1 MTQEAAMNR
10 KTISARRVAW
20 GIWGLTLAVLAVWP
34 FLGGAAGRLR
44 EELIFYSVVPVA
56 VISYATVGALIT
68 SRHPENRIGLILAG
82 VALAFAIALTAGD
95 YATLAVRR
103 PDSLPFAPWVAWLG
117 RVTFALWLAP
127 LPLLFLLYPN
137 GRLGSRRWRPV
148 LWVLLAALGVNL
160 SLYALTPGSLVTGF
174 AEIGGAIPN
183 PLGLPITWKAAIENA
198 TELAGLVALVCAG
211 LAILSLVL
219 RFRRSSGM
227 ERQQIRWLGYVGA
240 VLVAVPLLVLL
251 IALVR
256 SLIGVNVVVENDPVG
271 VAAWISFFAVLL
283 FGVPAACAI
292 AILRYRLYQL
302 DVVVKRTVVFAVLVV
317 LLTAVGALAGVL
329 LGSGIV
335 PSISDN
341 PPMLLLTGIGYGL
354 LAIPLY
360 RLAKRIADRIV
371 FGGRSTPYEV
381 LSDFSERVG
390 GTYSSVDVLPRM
402 AQLLGEATRAKTA
415 RVWLRV
421 RGELHASA
429 TWPAMSNTRPALQ
442 IRGDQ
447 LPTIE
452 AETAFEVRDRGE
464 LLGALS
470 VELTPNDPMDPSK
483 EQLAADLAR
492 QAGLVLRNVRLLE
505 ELRESRRR
513 IVATQDERAKKL
525 ERDIHDGA
533 QQQLVALAIKQRLAA
548 SLVGKDEEQLRSL
561 LQTLQSETTQALE
574 DLRDLAHGI
583 YPPLLADKGLGAA
596 LESQARK
603 SSIQVH
609 VEADGGGRFSP
620 EVEAAVYFCCLEA
633 LQNVVKYAAASQ
645 VAVRL
650 TEKDGTLTFEVS
662 DDGRGFDPN
671 AAQRGSGLQGMA
683 DRIEAV
689 GGMLVVESGAGAGT
703 TVRGRIPPR
712 AMGSTG

>member
-1 MTQEAAMNR
+1 MN
-10 KTISARRVAW
+10 ARRVAW
-20 GIWGLTLAVLAVWP
+20 GIWGFTLAVLAVWP

-44 EELIFYSVVPVA
+44 DELIFYIVVPVA
-56 VISYATVGALIT
+56 VFSYATVGALIT

-103 PDSLPFAPWVAWLG
+103 PDSLPFAPWIAWLG
-117 RVTFALWLAP
+117 RVSFALWLAP

-137 GRLGSRRWRPV
+137 GRLASPRWRPV

-160 SLYALTPGSLVTGF
+160 SLFALTPGPLETGF
-174 AEIGGAIPN
+174 VEIRGAIPN
-183 PLGLPITWKAAIENA
+183 PLGLPIAWRTPIEDM
-198 TELAGLVALVCAG
+198 TELAGLVALACAG
-211 LAILSLVL
+211 LASLSLAL
-219 RFRRSSGM
+219 RFRRSSGV

-240 VLVAVPLLVLL
+240 VLVAVPLLTLL

-256 SLIGVNVVVENDPVG
+256 SVSGVSVSDEGDVVG
-271 VAAWISFFAVLL
+271 ITAWVAFFSVLL

-317 LLTAVGALAGVL
+317 LVTAVGALAGVL
-329 LGSGIV
+329 LASGIV
-335 PSISDN
+335 PSLSES

-360 RLAKRIADRIV
+360 RLAKRIADKIV

-381 LSDFSERVG
+381 LSNFSERVG
-390 GTYSSVDVLPRM
+390 GTYSSEDVLPRM
-402 AQLLGEATRAKTA
+402 AQLLGEATRAKAA

-421 RGELHASA
+421 GGALHASA
-429 TWPAMSNTRPALQ
+429 TWPAGASTRPVLQ

-452 AETAFEVRDRGE
+452 AETAVEVRDRGE

-470 VELTPNDPMDPSK
+470 VELTPSDPMDPSK
-483 EQLAADLAR
+483 EQLVADLAR
-492 QAGLVLRNVRLLE
+492 QASLVLRNVRLLE

-561 LQTLQSETTQALE
+561 LETLQSETTQALE
-574 DLRDLAHGI
+574 NLRDLARGI
-583 YPPLLADKGLGAA
+583 YPPLLADKGLASA
-596 LESQARK
+596 LEGQARK
-603 SSIQVH
+603 SSIPVQVDALG
-609 VEADGGGRFSP
+609 VGRYSP
-620 EVEAAVYFCCLEA
+620 EVEAAVYVCCLEA

-645 VAVRL
+645 IAVRL
-650 TEKDGTLTFEVS
+650 TQKNGTFAFEVS

-683 DRIEAV
+683 DRIEAI
-689 GGMLVVESGAGAGT
+689 GGTLVVETGAGAGT
-703 TVRGRIPPR
+703 TVRGWIPSR
-712 AMGSTG
+712 AMGSKG

>member
-1 MTQEAAMNR
+1 MTQDAVNR
-10 KTISARRVAW
+10 STISARRVAW

-44 EELIFYSVVPVA
+44 EELIFYIVVPVA
-56 VISYATVGALIT
+56 VFSYATVGALIT

-103 PDSLPFAPWVAWLG
+103 PDSLPFVRWVALLG
-117 RVTFALWLAP
+117 RAAFALWLAP

-148 LWVLLAALGVNL
+148 LWVLLVALGVNL
-160 SLYALTPGSLVTGF
+160 SLYALTPGPLVTGF

-183 PLGLPITWKAAIENA
+183 PLGLPIDWKAAIEGA

-240 VLVAVPLLVLL
+240 VLVALPLLVLL

-256 SLIGVNVVVENDPVG
+256 SLIGVNVVVDNDPVG
-271 VAAWISFFAVLL
+271 IAAWVAFFSVLL

-317 LLTAVGALAGVL
+317 LLTGVGALAGGL
-329 LGSGIV
+329 LASGII
-335 PSISDN
+335 PSLSDS
-341 PPMLLLTGIGYGL
+341 PPMLVLTGIGYGL

-360 RLAKRIADRIV
+360 RLAKRIADKIV

-381 LSDFSERVG
+381 LSNFSERVG
-390 GTYSSVDVLPRM
+390 GTYSSEDVLPRM
-402 AQLLGEATRAKTA
+402 AQLLGEATRAKAA

-421 RGELHASA
+421 GGELHASA
-429 TWPAMSNTRPALQ
+429 TWPAEASTRPALQ

-470 VELTPNDPMDPSK
+470 VQLAPSDPMDLSK
-483 EQLAADLAR
+483 EQLAVDLAR

-533 QQQLVALAIKQRLAA
+533 QQQLVALAVKQRLAA
-548 SLVGKDEEQLRSL
+548 SLVGKDEEHLRSL
-561 LQTLQSETTQALE
+561 LETLQSETTQALE
-574 DLRDLAHGI
+574 DLRDLARGI
-583 YPPLLADKGLGAA
+583 YPPLLADKGLAAA
-596 LESQARK
+596 LEGQARK
-603 SSIQVH
+603 SSTQMLVD
-609 VEADGGGRFSP
+609 ADGVGRYSP

-645 VAVRL
+645 VTVRL
-650 TEKDGTLTFEVS
+650 TKKDGTLTFEVS

-671 AAQRGSGLQGMA
+671 EAQRGSGLQGMV
-683 DRIEAV
+683 DRIEAI
-689 GGMLVVESGAGAGT
+689 GGTLVVESGAGAGT
-703 TVRGRIPPR
+703 TVRGWIPVE